1 MYAFVDGAVDLNR
14 RRDQGG
20 AGFGGAGVVLV
31 RTRGKHVVSYRII
44 GVPFW
49 PHSIFITNNT
59 MEVMAVQ
66 VACNAWREALAAGR
80 DIQIWTDSAYAK
92 GMLSFGSSWVAEKN
106 RALIEFVRR
115 STAKSNVIFHHIKGH
130 AGFAWN
136 ELADTAAGKAVE
148 HKRGFDKTYPC
159 SICELCFRCRKF
171 PCQQKGFGT
180 KTSRL
185 LSPDGYAGFLDCIE
199 FRSAKLVESLET

>member
-1 MYAFVDGAVDLNR
+1 MYAFVDGAVDINR
-14 RRDQGG
+14 RCDQGG

-31 RTRGKHVVSYRII
+31 TTDKDSITSYRTI

-66 VACNAWREALAAGR
+66 IACNALSKKLEAGE
-80 DIQIWTDSAYAK
+80 DIRIWTDSTYAK
-92 GMLSFGSSWVAEKN
+92 GSLSFGSSWVAKKN
-106 RALIEFVRR
+106 VALIEFVRR
-115 STAKSNVIFHHIKGH
+115 STARSNVVIHHVKGH

-148 HKRGFDKTYPC
+148 HRRGFDKTYRC
-159 SICELCFRCRKF
+159 LVSKLCFRCRHF
-171 PCQQKGFGT
+171 PCHHEGFGT
-180 KTSRL
+180 KTSVLADTRA
-185 LSPDGYAGFLDCIE
+185 YAGVIE
-199 FRSAKLVESLET
+199 CERFKRTKLVEGLN

>member
-14 RRDQGG
+14 RCDQGG

-31 RTRGKHVVSYRII
+31 KTRGKHVVSYRVI

-66 VACNAWREALAAGR
+66 IACNVLNEALVAGR
-80 DIQIWTDSAYAK
+80 DLRIWTDSTYAK
-92 GMLSFGSSWVAEKN
+92 GMLSFGSPWMAKKN
-106 RALIEFVRR
+106 KALIEFVRR
-115 STAKSNVIFHHIKGH
+115 STARSNVIIHHVKGH
-130 AGFAWN
+130 ASFAWN

-148 HKRGFDKTYPC
+148 HKRGFDKTYLC
-159 SICELCFRCRKF
+159 SISELCFRCRKF
-171 PCQQKGFGT
+171 PCNHKGFGI

-185 LSPDGYAGFLDCIE
+185 PNPHAYAGFLDCVE
-199 FRSAKLVESLET
+199 FKSAKLVEGLET